1 MREHGMKGREAVGTG
16 RSMKGVECV
25 WGVSDIVEC
34 LEYRSGPGSRRD
46 GVHNLEEAT
55 MAGDLLLPIEGT
67 EQR

>member
-1 MREHGMKGREAVGTG
+1 M
-16 RSMKGVECV
+16 

-34 LEYRSGPGSRRD
+34 LEYRNGPGSRRD
-46 GVHNLEEAT
+46 GIHNLEEAT